1 MSFQKGQV
9 VLLEG
14 SEGRPH
20 INGQRGVL
28 LERDSTCGRWR
39 VRLSA
44 EPWKVVKVA
53 RDAMQAVDASGE
65 DGDGG
70 DAKEALAASGDFS
83 CFHTSM
89 AKCDYLLGSF
99 QKVQRQVLPPHM
111 MDRNFEK
118 SNLPPS
124 PVKLGK
130 LDHQAPLPR
139 IDPVSIMQDEMREQ
153 VKGQTR
159 RRVVTSNFK
168 DAELEHIIGLPTRK
182 APVQLGKPHR
192 LLCQANSEDLKALFE
207 EDFDIEFQRKIDVPR
222 YAASSVPKQGFNVV
236 FDQQRDEDMDER
248 LQRIQQRA
256 NLARQDRSK
265 AAKEQEEMLQKELR
279 KARAPPQ
286 GATKSV
292 SAPTEPKRATGR
304 KAEESEEQR
313 ISREFK
319 EYEIESATLTH
330 SPEAKR
336 RSRDGSMT
344 GGIDEGFEEEDEAP
358 VPNGQL
364 PDETQPAET
373 RRSEEPANMRV
384 ATGDE
389 EFPELSAET
398 EEQPLVPQE
407 QDLPVT

>member
-14 SEGRPH
+14 SEGRSY

-53 RDAMQAVDASGE
+53 RDAMQPVDVSGE

-70 DAKEALAASGDFS
+70 DAKEAAAASGDFS
-83 CFHTSM
+83 CFHSSM

-99 QKVQRQVLPPHM
+99 KKVQRQVLPPHM

-159 RRVVTSNFK
+159 RRIVTSNFK

-207 EDFDIEFQRKIDVPR
+207 EDIDIEFQRKIDVPR
-222 YAASSVPKQGFNVV
+222 YAASSVPKQGFNVA
-236 FDQQRDEDMDER
+236 FDQQRDEEMDER
-248 LQRIQQRA
+248 LQRIQERA
-256 NLARQDRSK
+256 NLARRDRK
-265 AAKEQEEMLQKELR
+265 AAAEREEALQKELI

-286 GATKSV
+286 AATKSV
-292 SAPTEPKRATGR
+292 GAPTEPKRATGR

-330 SPEAKR
+330 SPESKR
-336 RSRDGSMT
+336 RSQDSSMT
-344 GGIDEGFEEEDEAP
+344 GGIDEGFEEEDEASAP
-358 VPNGQL
+358 DGQHL
-364 PDETQPAET
+364 DETQPVEP
-373 RRSEEPANMRV
+373 RLGEEPVNMKV
-384 ATGDE
+384 AAGDE
-389 EFPELSAET
+389 ELPELSAET
-398 EEQPLVPQE
+398 EEQPLAPQA